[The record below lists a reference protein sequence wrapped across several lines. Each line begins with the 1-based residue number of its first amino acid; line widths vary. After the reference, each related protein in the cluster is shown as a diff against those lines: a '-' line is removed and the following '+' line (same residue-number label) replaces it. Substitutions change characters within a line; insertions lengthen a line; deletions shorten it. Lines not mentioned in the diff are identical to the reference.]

1 MLAYAGVCWRMLAY
15 ADVCCL
21 PYTRSVRSWR
31 NFLDP
36 RKRARKTVKE
46 AMLLEEA
53 QEEEELEAEAAGAK
67 SCLEEARLEV
77 AI

>member
-1 MLAYAGVCWRMLAY
+1 
-15 ADVCCL
+15 
-21 PYTRSVRSWR
+21 
-31 NFLDP
+31 LDP